1 MLTYFITSNLRYLLF
16 NTYLLKNLS
25 NVQSITGVM
34 NKTSIHSGTR
44 WGWSTTLFRVVDHV

>member
-1 MLTYFITSNLRYLLF
+1 LRYLLF